1 MIIWANYFSIV
12 RVPFQVYDK
21 IAVKLTDLENHRTQ
35 SEYDDSLTLKL
46 YLLQFV
52 NFYSSI
58 FYIAFIQGTTAGLP
72 GDNSVPIRSSG
83 ASSFSVV
90 KLLVEENVK
99 QRWITGLAPT

>member
-1 MIIWANYFSIV
+1 M
-12 RVPFQVYDK
+12 
-21 IAVKLTDLENHRTQ
+21 KLTDLENHRTQ

-99 QRWITGLAPT
+99 QR